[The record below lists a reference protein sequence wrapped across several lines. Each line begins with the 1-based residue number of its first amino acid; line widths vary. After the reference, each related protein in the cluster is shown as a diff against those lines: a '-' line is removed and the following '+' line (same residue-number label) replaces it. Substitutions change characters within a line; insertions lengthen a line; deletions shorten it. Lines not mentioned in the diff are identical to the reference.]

1 MFNERIYQRLT
12 VSYLGGVN
20 VVVVRLRP
28 EEDVLDEEGRP
39 VAGGPLRVLLQGM
52 LQDIHGYVHIAAQ
65 REYSLINPIL
75 QV

>member
-65 REYSLINPIL
+65 REHSLINPIL